1 MNLSQLTNILS
12 DKKMKDDLLNLIKR
26 KIEIDQHIESYSDD
40 LADIKKNAEQLGLKS
55 AEFNRIVKDFINQE
69 AALNQMAYLEMLN
82 DNLISV

>member
-40 LADIKKNAEQLGLKS
+40 LADIKKNAEQLGLKQ

-69 AALNQMAYLEMLN
+69 AALNHMAYLEMLN

>member
-26 KIEIDQHIESYSDD
+26 KIEIDQHIESYGDD
-40 LADIKKNAEQLGLKS
+40 LADIKKNAEQLGLK
-55 AEFNRIVKDFINQE
+55 ATEFNRIVKDFINQE